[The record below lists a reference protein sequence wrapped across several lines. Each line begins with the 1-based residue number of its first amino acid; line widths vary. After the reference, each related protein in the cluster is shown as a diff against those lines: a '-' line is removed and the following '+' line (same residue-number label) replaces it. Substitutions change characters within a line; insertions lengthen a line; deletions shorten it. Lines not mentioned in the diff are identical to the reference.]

1 MNTPL
6 HKKLVYIHFLSL
18 IIIILNYLLKHFT
31 SYSLNGNI
39 ISGIKIFV
47 GLSGL
52 WLFFKHRK
60 PFKNLSYYF
69 LAYPLLP
76 LIFVTGFIIRGLL
89 GALLISF
96 VLFLYTEENRE
107 FSNSDYFIVSPKRG
121 ILANCCYYKLQERKG
136 LLFVKNYEPFAS
148 DGPIDFNTLRFSS
161 ADDEVTMIF
170 YLRFNGTGKR
180 EITFSK

>member
-18 IIIILNYLLKHFT
+18 IIILLNYLLKYFT

-39 ISGIKIFV
+39 STAIKIFIAI
-47 GLSGL
+47 SGL

-69 LAYPLLP
+69 LVYPLLP
-76 LIFVTGFIIRGLL
+76 LILVTGFIIRGLL

-96 VLFLYTEENRE
+96 VLFLYTEEKRE
-107 FSNSDYFIVSPKRG
+107 FSYNDYCIVSPKRG

-136 LLFVKNYEPFAS
+136 FLFVKNYEPFAS
-148 DGPIDFNTLRFSS
+148 DGPIDFSTLRFSS
-161 ADDEVTMIF
+161 TDDEIKMIY
-170 YLRFNGTGKR
+170 YLRFKDSGIR
-180 EITFSK
+180 EMKFSK